1 MAGDWIKM
9 RSNLWDDP
17 RVARLCDLTDSGEA
31 AVIGGLYWLW
41 SAADQH
47 STDGVMPGLTLRQ
60 IDRKT
65 GVQGLGAALCSVGWL
80 ADHPE
85 GARIVNFSDHNGSS
99 AKRRATDAQRKASVR
114 SVSASDADKV
124 QTNDGQ
130 NAPNLGARERERDIS
145 SSLRSE
151 DISHA
156 SASDEKP
163 EKKSRVSITAQQMA
177 NTLPGLSV
185 DLATEYLQFRSSKRA
200 KLTPAAWSVIASEIV
215 KSGMRPDAAL
225 SEAMAAGWQGFK
237 ASWLANRNASAAPG
251 GGYKTAQEKR
261 AERNAQIFDYEAQMR
276 SLEGM

>member
-41 SAADQH
+41 AAADQH

-124 QTNDGQ
+124 QTDEGQ
-130 NAPNLGARERERDIS
+130 NAPDCGARERERDIS

-151 DISHA
+151 DIPA
-156 SASDEKP
+156 QVAQDEKP
-163 EKKSRVSITAQQMA
+163 AKQSRVSITAQQMVS
-177 NTLPGLSV
+177 TLPGLTV
-185 DLATEYLQFRSSKRA
+185 ELANQYLQFRASKRA
-200 KLTPAAWSVIASEIV
+200 KLTPAAWSVIATEIV

-237 ASWLANRNASAAPG
+237 ASWLENRNATAKPG
-251 GGYKTAQEKR
+251 GFKTAQEKR